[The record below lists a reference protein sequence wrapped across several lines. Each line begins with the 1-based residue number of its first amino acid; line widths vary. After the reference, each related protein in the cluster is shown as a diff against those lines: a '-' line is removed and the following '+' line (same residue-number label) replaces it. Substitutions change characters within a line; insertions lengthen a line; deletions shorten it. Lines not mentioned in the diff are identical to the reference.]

1 MQKTIFKEAYNTVN
15 DDMETFRKYKQTML
29 FDGEKNLVGSDLQ
42 IRNDLALKNARLVRY
57 VVKKFYNHV
66 AYKKIEEDLMQ
77 EGFFGLF
84 TAIDKFD
91 PERGYKFSTYAVHWI
106 LQACSGYLLEHMP
119 HLHIPSHVKTAQNK
133 LLKYMKNNEVRM
145 EDVKKDVLESLGI
158 SEKMMKCICASM
170 SSQFVAS
177 LNEPGTDGKPNI
189 HESTLESQE
198 PCAEDKMDSTI
209 IVNAAKKALMS
220 LGKRERLLI
229 LLRYNI
235 LNT

>member
-1 MQKTIFKEAYNTVN
+1 
-15 DDMETFRKYKQTML
+15 
-29 FDGEKNLVGSDLQ
+29 
-42 IRNDLALKNARLVRY
+42 
-57 VVKKFYNHV
+57 
-66 AYKKIEEDLMQ
+66 
-77 EGFFGLF
+77 
-84 TAIDKFD
+84 
-91 PERGYKFSTYAVHWI
+91 
-106 LQACSGYLLEHMP
+106 
-119 HLHIPSHVKTAQNK
+119 
-133 LLKYMKNNEVRM
+133 
-145 EDVKKDVLESLGI
+145 
-158 SEKMMKCICASM
+158 
-170 SSQFVAS
+170 